1 MDTKKLKLPHGIP
14 GHNLGEIEREVPA
27 SEPDAWPVN
36 DKLKYVGKPV
46 KRYDAVAK
54 VTGKAKYASDIQLPG
69 MLYAKFL
76 RSNTPNAKVKSF
88 DSSKAERLPGVYGV
102 HTLKNDKGEFADIKY
117 AGQPLAAVAA
127 SSLDIAE
134 EAVKLIEVSY
144 EYYDFVVDVED
155 AQKPEAPIVH
165 KVEIEAKDDA
175 GDVGVTHDASKA
187 NGNVVGPSTSS
198 FYGGPRGNLDQGFKE
213 ADIVVERVYRTQ
225 VHTHLS
231 LETHGVVADWKPGNL
246 TVYASTQNTKNFRD
260 ELADYFDLPKTS
272 VRVLSEYTG
281 GGFGAKHS
289 AGVYGPMAATLSK
302 KTGRP
307 VWLMLD
313 RKEEHV
319 SSGNRPNS
327 IHYLKIGAKKD
338 GKLTAIQQR
347 SHGTAG
353 IALGAGVGRV
363 AQALYECP
371 NFSTEQYDV
380 YTHAGPGAPWRAPGN
395 VQGAFGLEQAIDE
408 IAEKL
413 GMDPM
418 KYRDIID
425 KSEIRKVERLR
436 GAEAF
441 GWNKRKKAGSDVG
454 PIKKGVGM
462 AQSTWPRFVHLD
474 STAEVRMMQD
484 GTVEVRSCTQDIG
497 TGTKTILGQVV
508 AEELGIPVEDVT
520 VSIGDSYFPN
530 GPSSGGSVA
539 TGSIT
544 PAARNAA
551 YKVKLELFEQVA
563 KNLGTKPEN
572 LAMQNGKIYDKQDN
586 DKSIAFKEALKSMR
600 TGQIIATASRP
611 DDYGGFQQPW
621 GLAYGDLGSVQFAE
635 VTVDTE
641 TGFVKV
647 DRVVAAHS
655 CGRPLN
661 TAQVKSQINGG
672 VINGLA
678 YALYEYRVMDKETGI
693 MMNAN
698 VDQYKLPYSMEIP
711 EIESLIIED
720 YAGASSTDAYGIG
733 EPANIATAV
742 AIANAVYNAIGTRV
756 YELPITPDKILKA
769 LKKI

>member
-1 MDTKKLKLPHGIP
+1 
-14 GHNLGEIEREVPA
+14 
-27 SEPDAWPVN
+27 
-36 DKLKYVGKPV
+36 
-46 KRYDAVAK
+46 
-54 VTGKAKYASDIQLPG
+54 
-69 MLYAKFL
+69 
-76 RSNTPNAKVKSF
+76 
-88 DSSKAERLPGVYGV
+88 
-102 HTLKNDKGEFADIKY
+102 
-117 AGQPLAAVAA
+117 
-127 SSLDIAE
+127 
-134 EAVKLIEVSY
+134 
-144 EYYDFVVDVED
+144 
-155 AQKPEAPIVH
+155 
-165 KVEIEAKDDA
+165 
-175 GDVGVTHDASKA
+175 
-187 NGNVVGPSTSS
+187 
-198 FYGGPRGNLDQGFKE
+198 
-213 ADIVVERVYRTQ
+213 
-225 VHTHLS
+225 
-231 LETHGVVADWKPGNL
+231 
-246 TVYASTQNTKNFRD
+246 
-260 ELADYFDLPKTS
+260 
-272 VRVLSEYTG
+272 
-281 GGFGAKHS
+281 
-289 AGVYGPMAATLSK
+289 
-302 KTGRP
+302 
-307 VWLMLD
+307 
-313 RKEEHV
+313 
-319 SSGNRPNS
+319 
-327 IHYLKIGAKKD
+327 
-338 GKLTAIQQR
+338 
-347 SHGTAG
+347 
-353 IALGAGVGRV
+353 
-363 AQALYECP
+363 
-371 NFSTEQYDV
+371 
-380 YTHAGPGAPWRAPGN
+380 
-395 VQGAFGLEQAIDE
+395 
-408 IAEKL
+408 
-413 GMDPM
+413 
-418 KYRDIID
+418 
-425 KSEIRKVERLR
+425 
-436 GAEAF
+436 
-441 GWNKRKKAGSDVG
+441 
-454 PIKKGVGM
+454 
-462 AQSTWPRFVHLD
+462 
-474 STAEVRMMQD
+474 
-484 GTVEVRSCTQDIG
+484 
-497 TGTKTILGQVV
+497 VV

-586 DKSIAFKEALKSMR
+586 NKSIAFKEALKSMR

-742 AIANAVYNAIGTRV
+742 AIANAVYNAIGARV